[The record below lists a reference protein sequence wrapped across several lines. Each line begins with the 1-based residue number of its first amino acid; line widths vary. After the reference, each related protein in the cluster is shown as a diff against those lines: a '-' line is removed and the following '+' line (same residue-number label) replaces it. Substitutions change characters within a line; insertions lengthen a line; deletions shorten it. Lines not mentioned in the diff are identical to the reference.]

1 MVILLNILIALYNS
15 AYEDITENA
24 IDEYMALFS
33 QKTMQFVRAPD
44 ENVFIAPFNLI
55 ELFCLVLPFEWWLPK
70 TRYERLNDL
79 VMGFLYSP
87 LLVVTA
93 AMETRQAFTVKRNR
107 KRGEEDDDVVHE
119 WEQVMHECDF
129 EADGWDKKV
138 QGSKPNVE
146 FDTTMLEVRELRE
159 EVKELK
165 GLVAELVG
173 ELREKG
179 NWGSDTLKV
188 EDKGDGKDDDKA
200 VEGKSPETGG
210 DGDDEMGGSSG
221 GLDRSAL

>member
-55 ELFCLVLPFEWWLPK
+55 EMFCLILPFEWWMAPATYDK
-70 TRYERLNDL
+70 LNDY
-79 VMGFLYSP
+79 VMFVLYSP

-93 AMETRQAFTVKRNR
+93 FIETKEAKHVNYNR
-107 KRGEEDDDVVHE
+107 RRGEEDEDTTHE
-119 WEQVMHECDF
+119 WEQVLNECDF

-138 QGSKPNVE
+138 QATKPNVE
-146 FDTTMLEVRELRE
+146 FDTAVLEVRKLAQQVGEM
-159 EVKELK
+159 KELLLK
-165 GLVAELVG
+165 LTDEKKSWGGETLEGSRFEKLGDTVVG
-173 ELREKG
+173 ETMGE
-179 NWGSDTLKV
+179 SS
-188 EDKGDGKDDDKA
+188 
-200 VEGKSPETGG
+200 EGPSSEGR
-210 DGDDEMGGSSG
+210 DE
-221 GLDRSAL
+221 

>member
-55 ELFCLVLPFEWWLPK
+55 EMFCLILPFEWWMADA
-70 TRYERLNDL
+70 TYERLNDY
-79 VMGFLYSP
+79 VMAVIYSP

-93 AMETRQAFTVKRNR
+93 WLEQREAKHVNYNR
-107 KRGEEDDDVVHE
+107 KRGEEDEDTTHE
-119 WEQVMHECDF
+119 WEQVAGECDF

-138 QGSKPNVE
+138 QACKPNVE
-146 FDTTMLEVRELRE
+146 FDTAVLEVRKLQQQVE
-159 EVKELK
+159 EMRALLNQLVEKK
-165 GLVAELVG
+165 GS
-173 ELREKG
+173 
-179 NWGSDTLKV
+179 NWGADTL
-188 EDKGDGKDDDKA
+188 EDSKLADTVVGDALGA
-200 VEGKSPETGG
+200 ESSASGEGR
-210 DGDDEMGGSSG
+210 DE
-221 GLDRSAL
+221 